1 MKSFSPN
8 LKIFIFLLLILDILS
23 LQGQAVDY
31 KGFPEWSWHQWD
43 STQYYLYTPSDLE
56 PGKKYPLAIFLH
68 GCCGQDYTA
77 TLRNTV
83 DPPARMWHNFGENTQ
98 EIPTYIIAPKTS
110 RGWNQHIDNLKAVI
124 DDLIEQQQ
132 VDPQRL
138 YITGFSM
145 GGAGTISFL
154 QKYPEYFAAAL
165 PMGMGFRGD
174 ISKLTDTPIWT
185 NRGEMDHYAK
195 PLPDS
200 IKKIWALNGFQSDT
214 AANWITGVN
223 PRMTTFFGV
232 GHGVQWH
239 AASTQDLTDWA
250 YSKVNDGNK
259 YPRVYFKSPSHSTVF
274 REGEEVSIEVHAE
287 DKDGSIAEVQ
297 FFVNEQLLNKKTIG
311 PFTTSLTA
319 SRGDQKITA
328 IAIDN
333 LGKRAEAQSIV
344 SVDIDPEITTS
355 SIPYGRKDTY
365 YQCYISCFGNGQ
377 CTFEGIDLPP
387 GLKITKEGLL
397 HGVPRETGQ
406 QIVSIKVTDTDGDI
420 ATTHIPLEVKS
431 ARNNTLEITE
441 VQNYQGLEIP
451 ITKFRKGI
459 APNASKKGNDTSIQP
474 EVHFNE
480 LAGLGGMTMIQP
492 FSEDADTHI
501 VNHLTFT
508 IDQDAEV
515 MIAFEKKDRL
525 FNSSIPQWLKS
536 FKKNI
541 GKEIVAQYRYF
552 DLFSK
557 VYSAGTIT
565 LPGADAK
572 NHNVNTNYFVLIKP
586 LTDVDLRP
594 EININHLPEAKAGYP
609 YSAQLTHLYGTGD
622 AMWKSA
628 TELPTGLQLSCS
640 GQLKGV
646 PTEAG
651 VYHLKF
657 LIQNDTGIL
666 GEETISLHIER

>member
-1 MKSFSPN
+1 MKSFSLN
-8 LKIFIFLLLILDILS
+8 FKIFSTLLLGSCTLS

-31 KGFPEWSWHQWD
+31 KGFPEWSWQQWD
-43 STQYYLYTPSDLE
+43 STQYYLYTPADLE
-56 PGKKYPLAIFLH
+56 PGKKYPLALFLH

-77 TLRNTV
+77 TLRNAV

-98 EIPTYIIAPKTS
+98 EIPTYIISPKTS

-124 DDLIEQQQ
+124 DDLIEHRQ

-154 QKYPEYFAAAL
+154 QKYPDYFAAAL

-174 ISKLTDTPIWT
+174 ISKLSDTPLWT
-185 NRGEMDHYAK
+185 HRGETDHYAK

-200 IKKIWALNGFQSDT
+200 IKKIWAMNGFQSDT

-239 AASTQDLTDWA
+239 AASTQDLTGWA
-250 YSKVNDGNK
+250 YSKVKDGNK
-259 YPRVYFKSPSHSTVF
+259 YPQVYFRSPSYGTF
-274 REGEEVSIEVHAE
+274 YQEGEKVPIEVHAD
-287 DKDGSIAEVQ
+287 DKDGSIVEVQ
-297 FFVNEQLLNKKTIG
+297 FFVNDQLLDSKSKA
-311 PFTTSLTA
+311 PFTTTFIT
-319 SRGDQKITA
+319 RNGDQKITA

-333 LGKRAEAQSIV
+333 LGKRSEAQTMV

-355 SIPYGRKDTY
+355 ILPYGRKDTY
-365 YQCYISCFGNGQ
+365 YQSFISCFGNGP
-377 CTFEGIDLPP
+377 CIFEGADLPE
-387 GLKITKEGLL
+387 GLQITKEGLL
-397 HGVPRETGQ
+397 HGVPRNIGQ
-406 QIVSIKVTDTDGDI
+406 QVAAIKVTDADGDM
-420 ATTHIPLEVKS
+420 TTAHISLEVKS
-431 ARNNTLEITE
+431 ARNNTLKITE
-441 VQNYQGLEIP
+441 VQNYEGLEIP

-459 APNASKKGNDTSIQP
+459 APNVSKQGNDTSIQP

-480 LAGLGGMTMIQP
+480 LAGLGGTTMIQP
-492 FSEDADTHI
+492 FSEDADTNI
-501 VNHLTFT
+501 LNHLTFT

-525 FNSSIPQWLKS
+525 FNSSIPQWLSS

-552 DLFSK
+552 DLYSK

-565 LPGADAK
+565 LPGADSK
-572 NHNVNTNYFVLIKP
+572 NNNVNTNYFVLLKP
-586 LTDVDLRP
+586 LTDMDLDP

-609 YSAQLTHLYGTGD
+609 YSVQLTHLYGTGD
-622 AMWKSA
+622 VSWTSI
-628 TELPTGLQLSCS
+628 TELPEGLTLTKS
-640 GQLKGV
+640 GKLQGV
-646 PTEAG
+646 PEVAG
-651 VYHLKF
+651 SYHLKF
-657 LIQNDTGIL
+657 SIHDPMGTSE
-666 GEETISLHIER
+666 EETITLNITL